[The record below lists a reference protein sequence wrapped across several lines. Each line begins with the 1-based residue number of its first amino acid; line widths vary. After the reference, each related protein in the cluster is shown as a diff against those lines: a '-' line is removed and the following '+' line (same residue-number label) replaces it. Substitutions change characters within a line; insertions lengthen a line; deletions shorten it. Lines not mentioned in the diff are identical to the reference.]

1 MKFEGPEGA
10 TPLDPDE
17 INGLKFPDITTR
29 GELDELEQANI
40 TEGLRWLSRR
50 RSGDILTDEFVRM
63 LHKRLFG
70 EVWDWAGIWR
80 LREKNIGIEPFQI
93 GVQLRMLLD
102 NARFWVEEGTF
113 EPLEAGARFHHRMV
127 QIHLFPNGNGRHAR
141 IATDIY
147 LSDYFDHVP
156 IEWAS
161 GFDLQADNARR
172 EAYIAA
178 LRSADAGD
186 FDPLLRFVE
195 GNGGVGVRGL
205 RS

>member
-1 MKFEGPEGA
+1 MEFDEPEGA

-17 INGLKFPDITTR
+17 INGLKFDHITTR

-40 TEGLRWLSRR
+40 TDGLRWLSRR
-50 RSGDILTDEFVRM
+50 RSGDILTDEFVRT

-70 EVWDWAGIWR
+70 EVWDWAGCYR
-80 LREKNIGIEPFQI
+80 LREKNIGIDPFQI

-102 NARFWVEEGTF
+102 DARYWAENGTF
-113 EPLEAGARFHHRMV
+113 DPLEAGARFHHRMV
-127 QIHLFPNGNGRHAR
+127 QIHPFPNGNGRHAR

-147 LSDYFDHVP
+147 LSDYFGHAP

-178 LRSADAGD
+178 LRAADAGD

-195 GNGGVGVRGL
+195 GDGIAD
-205 RS
+205 